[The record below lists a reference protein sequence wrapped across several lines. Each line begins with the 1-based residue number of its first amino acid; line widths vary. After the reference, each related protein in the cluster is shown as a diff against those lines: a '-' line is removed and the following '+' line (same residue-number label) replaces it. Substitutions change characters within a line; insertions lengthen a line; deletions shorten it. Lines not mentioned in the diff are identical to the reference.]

1 MNSSRIFFATN
12 EQWSEKGVVKT
23 VIYLKIEKLLSDFF
37 FNILI
42 IQKEYTMF
50 CIPRTKGPP
59 SNSFIGLNKIILT
72 VLRHFNQLFLNILKE
87 EKGTRITLSVHK
99 KRQK

>member
-37 FNILI
+37 SISWLSKKNTQCSAYQE
-42 IQKEYTMF
+42 QKD
-50 CIPRTKGPP
+50 PP
-59 SNSFIGLNKIILT
+59 SNSFIGLNKIILI

-87 EKGTRITLSVHK
+87 EKGTRITLSVH
-99 KRQK
+99 